1 MALSQVLLFVPVVRE
16 STAKGQ
22 TETQKHAVIKATGHQ
37 RGELYTFR
45 HLYRDPT
52 TEPQPSS
59 EALVAVPS
67 LP

>member
-1 MALSQVLLFVPVVRE
+1 MALSQE
-16 STAKGQ
+16 SYFSFQWCESPQPEAKLK
-22 TETQKHAVIKATGHQ
+22 QKHAVIKATGLQ
-37 RGELYTFR
+37 RGELYTVC
-45 HLYRDPT
+45 HLYRDLT